1 MHHYTTKRTL
11 FTSVSYCTIQYT
23 VVQNNMLLYGNIM
36 FYSICPSHPVIAS
49 TVSWVQFIPV
59 YQLKKVRTVTPP
71 PPSPHMVQLLLSC
84 TWGYEGLC
92 TAGSRNS
99 EKYFHV
105 IQGIQ
110 EKCLLPDPLKREC
123 HEIFQLLINFYIW
136 DILYRVY
143 TYKSKILAL

>member
-1 MHHYTTKRTL
+1 MFKTVLL
-11 FTSVSYCTIQYT
+11 FT
-23 VVQNNMLLYGNIM
+23 
-36 FYSICPSHPVIAS
+36 P
-49 TVSWVQFIPV
+49 
-59 YQLKKVRTVTPP
+59 
-71 PPSPHMVQLLLSC
+71 
-84 TWGYEGLC
+84 
-92 TAGSRNS
+92 GSRNS